1 MKPLLTSAFV
11 AAAAFGGLF
20 SCISSVS
27 AQQWVVQRCAPVANW
42 AGVASSDDGTKLVA
56 VAGGGGIYIS
66 SDSGIHWSLTSAP
79 VNNWSCVASS
89 TDGANL
95 VAAAAVGGIYTSSDS
110 GTNWTMTS
118 ASLTS
123 SWAAIA
129 SSADGTKLV
138 AVGGISDGI
147 YTSSDSGAT
156 WTEQASTY
164 ETANWSA
171 VASSADGTHLVAS
184 TLLTGGIGII
194 EDDEDI
200 GNNLNAVFVS
210 SDSGLTW
217 PASSETITGGF
228 TSIASSADGTKIV
241 ASPARGCILVS
252 ADSGEDWNVCNTPIA
267 LWSAVACSADGAKL
281 LAAGPGVFL
290 EPSALITSS
299 DSGASW
305 TQLDTPWENWTGVA
319 SSAGGT
325 KLVAVASQGVICT
338 LNTMIPSG
346 SLQVTITPAKALAA
360 GAQWAVDGGAP
371 NGSGA
376 TLNLLQGEHTISFT
390 PVPGWS
396 PPADSPVIIEGGMTN
411 NVGGVYKILPAETA
425 VLTVQINGRGSVS
438 PDYNGAALRLGHD
451 YSVTAT
457 AGSGFKFL
465 NWMAAGSAGTN
476 ATLPFQMASNLQLTA
491 TFLDVQPPSVVITT
505 RTGAG
510 SNLISA
516 ISGTAH
522 DNVGVAAV
530 WCQVGNGGWTPAT
543 TANQYTNWTAN
554 LMLSEGRNII
564 QAYAEDAVGNR
575 SATNSVTL
583 EETSGGFAPESITG
597 TILQLASSNDT
608 ILMSFGGST
617 FSRVNGG
624 VGTYTYTLQ
633 DPNTGFLAAVFTAP
647 PTTVSNDSDVVSLL
661 LSFTN
666 GSSGIWGDQNSN
678 SGSFTL
684 SEASSTAPV
693 SLSGLTLQGT
703 NGTTNLYQFANGYG
717 DGIFTATDTFGDSS
731 GTYTFAQYSPV
742 AGLVQAIVT
751 DGVEVNTTN
760 YMLLNFLTGSNS
772 YFAESDTMAGAT
784 VDAGTF
790 SVTGTPATQDY
801 TGPVTLAGLTGAV
814 TEVRSNGQRESFAIS
829 FNASTV
835 GSFSAADNVDSGV
848 GTYTFTRTG
857 PNTALYQPLALA
869 HSPQA
874 DTNGLTLF
882 SFTAAHSATF
892 TNAGAHGTISLSE
905 TANLVPLSLA
915 GRRIDF
921 QDGKTYSFGY
931 GTFTNNAGGS
941 GTCTYAPYGP
951 QMAILVLNF
960 YDAQDPATVNFM
972 ELWFSTAQGGTARL
986 TDGSGNSLKTGTFT
1000 LR

>member
-1 MKPLLTSAFV
+1 M
-11 AAAAFGGLF
+11 
-20 SCISSVS
+20 
-27 AQQWVVQRCAPVANW
+27 
-42 AGVASSDDGTKLVA
+42 A

-147 YTSSDSGAT
+147 YTSSDSGT
-156 WTEQASTY
+156 NWTEQAGAS
-164 ETANWSA
+164 EAANWAA
-171 VASSADGTHLVAS
+171 VASSANGSNLVAS
-184 TLLTGGIGII
+184 TLLIVPTV
-194 EDDEDI
+194 EDVGYGLGSI
-200 GNNLNAVFVS
+200 FVS
-210 SDSGLTW
+210 SDAGVTW
-217 PASSETITGGF
+217 AASSEIVTFGF
-228 TSIASSADGTKIV
+228 SSIASSADGTKLV
-241 ASPARGCILVS
+241 ASPQRGYIGIS
-252 ADSGEDWNVCNTPIA
+252 PDSGEDWNVCNTPIA

-281 LAAGPGVFL
+281 LAAGPGLF
-290 EPSALITSS
+290 TSS
-299 DSGASW
+299 DSGATW
-305 TQLDTPWENWTGVA
+305 TQGVAPSADWTGVA

-411 NVGGVYKILPAETA
+411 NVGGVYKILPADTA

-438 PDYNGAALRLGHD
+438 PDYNGAALRLSHD
-451 YSVTAT
+451 YSVTAIE
-457 AGSGFKFL
+457 APGFKFL

-476 ATLPFQMASNLQLTA
+476 ATLHFQMASNLQLTA

-510 SNLISA
+510 CNLISA

-530 WCQVGNGGWTPAT
+530 WCQVGNGGWTLAT
-543 TANQYTNWTAN
+543 TADQYTNWTAN

-583 EETSGGFAPESITG
+583 EETSVGFAPESITG
-597 TILQLASSNDT
+597 TILQLASSNET

-624 VGTYTYTLQ
+624 VGTYTYNLQ
-633 DPNTGFLAAVFTAP
+633 DPNTGFVAAVFTAP
-647 PTTVSNDSDVVSLL
+647 PTTVSNDSDGVSLL

-666 GSSGIWGDQNSN
+666 GSSGIWSDQNSN

-703 NGTTNLYQFANGYG
+703 NGGTNLYQFTDGYG
-717 DGIFTATDTFGDSS
+717 DGIFTATDTLGDSS

-772 YFAESDTMAGAT
+772 YFAESDTVAGAT

-814 TEVRSNGQRESFAIS
+814 TEVRLNGQRESFAIS

-951 QMAILVLNF
+951 QMAIVVLNF
-960 YDAQDPATVNFM
+960 YDAQDAATVNFM

-986 TDGSGNSLKTGTFT
+986 TDRSGNSLKTGTFT
-1000 LR
+1000 LK